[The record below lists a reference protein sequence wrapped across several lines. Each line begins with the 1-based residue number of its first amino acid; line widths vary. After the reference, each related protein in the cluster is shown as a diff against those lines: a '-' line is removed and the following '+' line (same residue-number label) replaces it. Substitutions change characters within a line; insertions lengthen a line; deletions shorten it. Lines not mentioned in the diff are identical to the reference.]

1 MAFLPRLI
9 PTVIVAT
16 SLALT
21 LRVGAILQD
30 TGIAFAQN
38 QTPAKATAPQGG
50 AAPSTRQGPT
60 APASQPPVSQAPA
73 SQTPAAPSPGEG
85 EATGSETA
93 KAKPPAPHFTPAEVE
108 VLQELAKR
116 REALDQRQADQDR
129 RELTLKAVE
138 QRVDEKIAKLKEMQA
153 SLDAMIGKSQEQDDE
168 RLKSLVHIYENMK
181 PKDAATI
188 FEGMDMPSLLQLL
201 TRMKDL
207 KTAPI
212 LAAMAPDKARAVTV
226 AMAQR
231 KELPDSKS
239 N

>member
-1 MAFLPRLI
+1 MRFLPRLFPSLI
-9 PTVIVAT
+9 MA
-16 SLALT
+16 SSLMLALR
-21 LRVGAILQD
+21 LGAIYHD
-30 TGIAFAQN
+30 AGRAFAE
-38 QTPAKATAPQGG
+38 TEPTKPAATDPAPQ
-50 AAPSTRQGPT
+50 ADAPD
-60 APASQPPVSQAPA
+60 
-73 SQTPAAPSPGEG
+73 
-85 EATGSETA
+85 ATHP
-93 KAKPPAPHFTPAEVE
+93 KPPPPAHFSPAEIE

-138 QRVDEKIAKLKEMQA
+138 QRVDEKIGQLKQIQA
-153 SLDAMIGKSQEQDDE
+153 QVDAAIGKSAAEDDE
-168 RLKSLVHIYENMK
+168 RIKSLVHIYENMK

-188 FEGMDMPSLLQLL
+188 FEGMEMPALLQLL

-226 AMAQR
+226 ALAQR
-231 KELPDSKS
+231 KDPADQKT

>member
-1 MAFLPRLI
+1 
-9 PTVIVAT
+9 
-16 SLALT
+16 
-21 LRVGAILQD
+21 
-30 TGIAFAQN
+30 
-38 QTPAKATAPQGG
+38 
-50 AAPSTRQGPT
+50 
-60 APASQPPVSQAPA
+60 
-73 SQTPAAPSPGEG
+73 
-85 EATGSETA
+85 
-93 KAKPPAPHFTPAEVE
+93 

-138 QRVDEKIAKLKEMQA
+138 QRVDEKIAQLKQIQA
-153 SLDAMIGKSQEQDDE
+153 QVDAAIGKSAAEDDE
-168 RLKSLVHIYENMK
+168 RIKSLVHIYENMK

-188 FEGMDMPSLLQLL
+188 FEGMEMPALLQLL

-226 AMAQR
+226 ALAQR
-231 KELPDSKS
+231 KDPADQKT